1 MYFYQCLKN
10 TTIHRYPNFASGFS
24 ISMTLMIKLSDQWK
38 NGKVGNSNFHIDSSH
53 ELSKFVWSDG
63 DGPMIIH
70 EKALCS
76 SPLEENSSYQ
86 CLSIPN
92 AVPTCD
98 NLVPRQN
105 IYFAV
110 KTCKKFHRDRVPIV
124 KNTWGKYATVIKFFS
139 DTEDKSIPTVNLRI
153 PNTETG
159 HCAKTMAIIR
169 YIIEDIENN
178 NDIEWIIIV
187 DDDTILGVANLQHIL
202 ACYDPS
208 EKIGLGERYGYQL
221 HFGGYTYI
229 TGGGGMVF
237 SKPLLEKLAR
247 NCKCSTLNE
256 PDDMILGLCMAR
268 MGIEVTHS
276 PAFHQARPPDYNPK
290 FLESYE
296 VVSFHKHYMLD
307 PVEVYIRWFE
317 AKDRMILQT
326 MSQWMNFQ
334 VKIYEPENIETEL
347 WGRNLITGTYTGI
360 IGEIVNTEAD
370 IALGELYYTPYLLD
384 LMDLTIPYN
393 TECLTFIT
401 PEALTDN
408 SWKTLILP
416 FKPILWTGVLVSL
429 VVTILCFYYLSNF
442 YATTTSIERNSE
454 DTLYNINSSL
464 KHRKV
469 ITVSINPNPEKIN
482 ENEKYTLMR
491 EKYQQSKQEEP
502 NGLYQFSEPINSALY
517 TYSMLLLVSLPKL
530 PTGWSL
536 RLLTGWYWLY
546 CLLVVT
552 AYRASMTAILARPS
566 IAVKIDT
573 IEQLIKSRL
582 TYAGWGEI
590 NEHFFKTSADP
601 SLEIISDNFVL
612 VNDSEEAVDKVAE
625 GSFAFYENTY
635 FLKEAL
641 VKRQQ
646 RFQKQFSTNENS
658 TNQSE
663 NLVNVKNDR
672 ILHIMEDCIIK
683 MPISIGLQ
691 KNSPLKPRIDKFI
704 RQVSEAGFIEKW
716 LDDVMQKVYTTEIQ
730 IEDSGTTKAIM
741 NLRKFSGAL
750 VALVFGYL
758 VALIVLMAENIYFYL
773 IVSKHPHFNKYT
785 KQIVTKSN

>member
-1 MYFYQCLKN
+1 MKKPYVVAHSKKTPHTSAFRYQMPFQLVILQDIKES
-10 TTIHRYPNFASGFS
+10 THDSFGLLLQEIMIRTLQPNKCVVIF
-24 ISMTLMIKLSDQWK
+24 
-38 NGKVGNSNFHIDSSH
+38 ID
-53 ELSKFVWSDG
+53 D
-63 DGPMIIH
+63 
-70 EKALCS
+70 
-76 SPLEENSSYQ
+76 SY
-86 CLSIPN
+86 
-92 AVPTCD
+92 
-98 NLVPRQN
+98 
-105 IYFAV
+105 
-110 KTCKKFHRDRVPIV
+110 
-124 KNTWGKYATVIKFFS
+124 
-139 DTEDKSIPTVNLRI
+139 
-153 PNTETG
+153 
-159 HCAKTMAIIR
+159 
-169 YIIEDIENN
+169 
-178 NDIEWIIIV
+178 
-187 DDDTILGVANLQHIL
+187 
-202 ACYDPS
+202 
-208 EKIGLGERYGYQL
+208 L
-221 HFGGYTYI
+221 H
-229 TGGGGMVF
+229 VF
-237 SKPLLEKLAR
+237 
-247 NCKCSTLNE
+247 
-256 PDDMILGLCMAR
+256 D
-268 MGIEVTHS
+268 
-276 PAFHQARPPDYNPK
+276 
-290 FLESYE
+290 
-296 VVSFHKHYMLD
+296 
-307 PVEVYIRWFE
+307 IRWFKRFGFLLTFIVIKVNE
-317 AKDRMILQT
+317 YDDLYAPEPEIQFSLLNSKLNGCQLYIILISNGIQMRRLLKYCDRNRAISTLSKYILLYDNRLFHKEMIYLWKKLINVVFIKTHNGKRTEDENEFIWFEIATVPFPLPTTNTLLLKRLDIWTQSKFRKGNDLFKDKTIDLQNQTLKVVAFAHLPGIQKINSTKTLRNALQNTEYNETIYFTGTEIGILQT

-454 DTLYNINSSL
+454 DTLCTINSSL

-612 VNDSEEAVDKVAE
+612 VNDSEEAVDRVAE

-641 VKRQQ
+641 VKRQR

-773 IVSKHPHFNKYT
+773 VVSKHPHFNKYT